1 MLAPQKKEVVP
12 TCSVIRSNQFD
23 NEQIVPVSREE
34 SKDTR
39 YCSKRCVR
47 PVIKLDSYRVKSF
60 LFFALPHRHNK
71 SNRSEARSVQDWL
84 SSATAV
90 LKTHLVLALEET
102 AHRF

>member
-1 MLAPQKKEVVP
+1 MLAPKKKKKKVP

-39 YCSKRCVR
+39 YCSKRSR

-90 LKTHLVLALEET
+90 LKTHLVLGLEET